1 MALWRWCPGG
11 EWPVMQSPLVSGDRC
26 SRGVPCVGCTCP
38 LVVVLRRLLQMCWLA
53 ELVLTQ
59 LRGLAVAM
67 VGMLV
72 CRAGRQEWEWL
83 WRGTGAS
90 WSHLLARVGKSCFGG
105 AGQVGWVGLRLR
117 EEAWPLPVVTMA
129 PSRFKAWACTR
140 SSRQQPRSPTGS
152 LHPTDHQSLSL
163 EHLSRLSA
171 LPIPTSTLP
180 RHPDLLPGL
189 HTSLL
194 PVSPPPA

>member
-105 AGQVGWVGLRLR
+105 AGQVGWVGLILRGNAWVVGMVLARLLEGDR
-117 EEAWPLPVVTMA
+117 KVPASA
-129 PSRFKAWACTR
+129 
-140 SSRQQPRSPTGS
+140 SPA
-152 LHPTDHQSLSL
+152 
-163 EHLSRLSA
+163 R
-171 LPIPTSTLP
+171 
-180 RHPDLLPGL
+180 
-189 HTSLL
+189 
-194 PVSPPPA
+194 